1 MDDPFAGFLIRP
13 ADTPDYWKWYSYVDL
28 MKYSWGALMINQW
41 EDNDPMFLDGKTLL
55 QEYDLNG
62 EDKWSF
68 LGLLVAFFSV
78 FFVFA
83 FLAGGYL
90 LYYHH
95 NFKP

>member
-1 MDDPFAGFLIRP
+1 
-13 ADTPDYWKWYSYVDL
+13 

-41 EDNDPMFLDGKTLL
+41 EDNDPVFLDGKTLL

-83 FLAGGYL
+83 FLVGRGAG
-90 LYYHH
+90 
-95 NFKP
+95 